1 MKTYKYNIIVLIV
14 IIFTF
19 SLTGVAKTSND
30 KDKFIVVLDAGHGGK
45 DPGRPTK
52 HGYKEKDIALK
63 MVMAVG
69 EALEKL
75 PNVKVIYTRKTDVFL
90 ELHERAKIANKAD
103 ADLFVSI
110 HCNAHNSQA
119 YGSETYV
126 LGPHADQRNF
136 EVAKQENEVI
146 FLEANYEQHYD
157 GFDPNSPESAI
168 SLTLM
173 QEEYLNQSIE
183 LATLIQNNFTNK
195 LKRKNRGVKQAGF
208 WVLHNTYM
216 PSVLIETGFITNKTE
231 GDYLNSN
238 KGVNEMSSSIVNA
251 IIDYKKHLDQNVGSN
266 IFKDNNSEITNE
278 SSVNNENDEIIVI
291 DNVEFK
297 IQIAASSRKL
307 EPKAYN
313 FKGLSS
319 ISREQV
325 GALYKYYYGSTSN
338 YNEAKELQNEAK
350 AKGYNTC
357 FIVAYKDGQPI
368 DVAEALKSA
377 AN

>member
-278 SSVNNENDEIIVI
+278 SSVNNGNDEIIVI

>member
-19 SLTGVAKTSND
+19 SLTGAAKTSND

-231 GDYLNSN
+231 GDYLNST